1 MAKKHI
7 FSAHNDFKT
16 EFFYKFFLII
26 GGILLIIYL
35 IEIILHPIGLND
47 ATIGTILA
55 FVILCL
61 GLGLMLYF
69 FSRQFTKL
77 SQIADEVEQNE
88 SLDDEEET
96 KE

>member
-16 EFFYKFFLII
+16 GFFCKFFLIL
-26 GGILLIIYL
+26 GCILFIIYL
-35 IEIILHPIGLND
+35 VETLLHPIGLSD
-47 ATIGTILA
+47 DGIGTILA

-61 GLGLMLYF
+61 GLGLILYF
-69 FSRQFTKL
+69 FSRQFTRL
-77 SQIADEVEQNE
+77 SKIAEEVEQDE
-88 SLDDEEET
+88 SLGDEEET